1 MCKVMVHQWP
11 VPVAGPVGSRTP
23 LTSLVCPT
31 RLLADETASSTP
43 AALTH
48 DHLHPDYANLPL
60 QLSQNFNE
68 RNLFHKKTNL
78 ALGSSQCS
86 QVDAVTREPWPPQVL
101 AASLPGPRHRPV
113 DMREGTRQDC
123 PTSLSPSGFPSCGAH
138 ISRILIFFHR
148 MKNGYNDF
156 RTTSVFYGETSL
168 KTPT

>member
-1 MCKVMVHQWP
+1 M
-11 VPVAGPVGSRTP
+11 PVAGPVGSRTP

-68 RNLFHKKTNL
+68 RNLSTKKQIWL
-78 ALGSSQCS
+78 SGALNVPRLMLSHMNRGLLG
-86 QVDAVTREPWPPQVL
+86 AL
-101 AASLPGPRHRPV
+101 AALLLGPRHRPG
-113 DMREGTRQDC
+113 DMKEGTRQDC
-123 PTSLSPSGFPSCGAH
+123 PAALSPSGFPSCGAH

-148 MKNGYNDF
+148 MKNGYDDF